1 MKRLINTDKAC
12 IEKKGKFISFI
23 CTIIVIIIVSSIII
37 MVTGKGLSTFIKD
50 NVSLSDFLL
59 STDWNPGKVGPL
71 NKPLVGALPMI
82 IGSFSVTFISTF
94 TAIPFALGLA
104 IYMVELSSNIGR
116 TFLKPVIEIL
126 VGIPSVVYG
135 LIGLS
140 TVIPFIRRFSGG
152 SGFGILAGSIVLT
165 VIILPTITSLC
176 TDAISSVDSGV
187 KEAALALGCTKWQ
200 MIYKVVLKSAIPGIM
215 TAVVLGMSRAFGEA
229 LAVQMVIGNT
239 TIIPK
244 SLVTPASTLT
254 SVLTTNMGNTIP
266 GQIQNNVLWTLALL
280 LMIMSLFFILII
292 HLIGRK
298 RKDE

>member
-1 MKRLINTDKAC
+1 MNYP
-12 IEKKGKFISFI
+12 
-23 CTIIVIIIVSSIII
+23 
-37 MVTGKGLSTFIKD
+37 LS
-50 NVSLSDFLL
+50 
-59 STDWNPGKVGPL
+59 
-71 NKPLVGALPMI
+71 
-82 IGSFSVTFISTF
+82 
-94 TAIPFALGLA
+94 
-104 IYMVELSSNIGR
+104 IGR

-152 SGFGILAGSIVLT
+152 SGFGIFAGSIVLT